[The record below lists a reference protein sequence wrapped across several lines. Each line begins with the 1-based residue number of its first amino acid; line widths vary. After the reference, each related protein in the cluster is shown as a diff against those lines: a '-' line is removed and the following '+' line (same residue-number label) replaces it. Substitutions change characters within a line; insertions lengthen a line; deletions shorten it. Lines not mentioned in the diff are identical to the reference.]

1 MVELLM
7 TDFNSLYK
15 THKLDIMPRVAR
27 NYADWSLDEETYA
40 KHLKSRHDE
49 GISNVDVWNYL
60 EYIAVVAANGIT
72 YLGVE
77 ATGFV
82 DFQKQGGDIGHP
94 EFTDKTMDDVLS
106 SIVLNFNA
114 HARDDDGFY
123 KLIGKEALD
132 ESLRS
137 FLILFP
143 YLYDDRGEDYEGK
156 PPAADMESFGKEK
169 TYDHHRQRE
178 TYGVSESDVIRFDL
192 YFAGVLAKGFKI
204 LSETSHGH
212 PGDLT
217 YEYWQAVLLSISEN
231 FSAYRRGETHCI
243 DPETIDIF
251 VKRFGSFW
259 D

>member
-1 MVELLM
+1 M
-7 TDFNSLYK
+7 TNFNSLYK

-27 NYADWSLDEETYA
+27 NYADWSLNEETYA
-40 KHLKSRHDE
+40 NHLKSRLND
-49 GISNVDVWNYL
+49 GVSNVDVWNFL

-77 ATGFV
+77 ASGFV
-82 DFQKQGGDIGHP
+82 EFQNRGADIGHP

-143 YLYDDRGEDYEGK
+143 YLYDDRGEEHEGK
-156 PPAADMESFGKEK
+156 PPAVDLDGLGREK
-169 TYDHHRQRE
+169 TYDHLRQRE
-178 TYGVSESDVIRFDL
+178 TFGVSEWDVIRFDL
-192 YFAGVLAKGFKI
+192 YFAGVLGKGFKI
-204 LSETSHGH
+204 LSEITHGH

-217 YEYWQAVLLSISEN
+217 EVYWQALLLSISEN
-231 FSAYRRGETHCI
+231 FFAYHRGETNCVEA
-243 DPETIDIF
+243 ETIEIF
-251 VKRFGSFW
+251 VKRFSSFW